1 MTLLP
6 VDCSAP
12 EIMRLGDG
20 RRLAFAQYGDRHGRP
35 LFYFHGMPGSRREGG
50 VIDASARE
58 CGLRVVA
65 PDRPGMGE
73 SDFKRGRTLLGWAAD
88 VAELADYLGLRRF
101 GVAGTSGGGPYA
113 LAAAYALGE
122 RLDFAADIA
131 GWGPLGETGLRAGF
145 GRHERVVFRL
155 ADHAPFV
162 IRAFFMVTARAARR
176 RSTENYRKIM
186 DRYSCE
192 ADKAML
198 ADSAVAEFMVANQGE
213 SFRQGS
219 RGPALDALLIYR
231 RWDFAPEQIRVP
243 VHFFHG
249 TTDRIVPFAFSRYLV
264 RTVPGATL
272 TAFEGQGH
280 LCMIERAGEIV
291 RFLARSYQPA

>member
-1 MTLLP
+1 MSFAP
-6 VDCSAP
+6 ADRSAP

-20 RRLAFAQYGDRHGRP
+20 RRFSFAQYGDPRGRP
-35 LFYFHGMPGSRREGG
+35 LLYFHGMPGSRHEGA
-50 VIDASARE
+50 VIDAPARG
-58 CGLRVVA
+58 CGLRVIA

-88 VAELADYLGLRRF
+88 IAELAGYLGVRRF

-113 LAAAYALGE
+113 LAAAYALAD

-145 GRHERVVFRL
+145 GRLQRVVFRL

-162 IRAFFMVTARAARR
+162 IRALFMLTARAARR
-176 RSTENYRKIM
+176 RSSEGYRKVM
-186 DRYSCE
+186 DRYSCA

-198 ADSAVAEFMVANQGE
+198 ADSAVVEFMVANQGE

-231 RWDFAPEQIRVP
+231 GWGFAPEQITIP

-249 TTDRIVPFAFSRYLV
+249 TTDQIVPFAFSRYLAQI
-264 RTVPGATL
+264 VPGATL

-291 RFLARSYQPA
+291 RFLARAYRPV

>member
-1 MTLLP
+1 MSFVP
-6 VDCSAP
+6 ADRSAP

-20 RRLAFAQYGDRHGRP
+20 RRLAFAQYGDPRGRP
-35 LFYFHGMPGSRREGG
+35 LFYFHGMPGSRHEGG
-50 VIDASARE
+50 VIDAPARG
-58 CGLRVVA
+58 CGLRVIA

-88 VAELADYLGLRRF
+88 VAELAGYLGVRRF

-113 LAAAYALGE
+113 LAAAYALAD

-131 GWGPLGETGLRAGF
+131 GWGPLEETGLRAGF
-145 GRHERVVFRL
+145 GRPQRVVFTL
-155 ADHAPFV
+155 ADHAPLL
-162 IRAFFMVTARAARR
+162 IRVCFMLIARSARR
-176 RSTENYRKIM
+176 RSPENYRRMM

-198 ADSAVAEFMVANQGE
+198 AAPAVAEFVVANQGE

-231 RWDFAPEQIRVP
+231 GWGFAPEQIRVP

-249 TTDRIVPFAFSRYLV
+249 TTDAIVPFAFSRYLA
-264 RTVPGATL
+264 RIVPGGTL

-280 LCMIERAGEIV
+280 LCMIDRAGEIV
-291 RFLARSYQPA
+291 RFLGSCYHWP